1 MDLRKFDQAFLPF
14 EAKLRAQ
21 EELRR
26 RIGVRE
32 VDRPTYEKYIIG
44 RIERFDHRRNGF
56 MASIPGNP
64 FGEEMRQRLKA
75 RGIEGGISL
84 LLPPLPRTGAGG
96 PHWLLSERRR
106 AEALPGISSPTSAPR
121 LPGRGGAE
129 VSDRRQMSRLIRGWL
144 FFGAEM
150 VRITRG

>member
-14 EAKLRAQ
+14 EAKLLAQ

-44 RIERFDHRRNGF
+44 PIERFDHRRNAF

-64 FGEEMRQRLKA
+64 K
-75 RGIEGGISL
+75 
-84 LLPPLPRTGAGG
+84 
-96 PHWLLSERRR
+96 
-106 AEALPGISSPTSAPR
+106 
-121 LPGRGGAE
+121 
-129 VSDRRQMSRLIRGWL
+129 V
-144 FFGAEM
+144 
-150 VRITRG
+150 